1 MGVGEDT
8 VTDKNKR
15 PGKYFYQSQLFRK
28 IAAED
33 PVVLIDVGARGG
45 IHPKWRPLH
54 GVIKAIGFEPDAD
67 ECRRLNEA
75 AVNNHTYFPVALFNK
90 KGKVNINMTR
100 EPVCSSILEPN
111 HALLNRFLASEEFEV
126 TGSIEVT
133 CDSLD
138 GIVQSNGIK
147 DIDFIK
153 LDTQGTELQILQG
166 AVKTLAEYCVFGI
179 EVELE
184 FSPMYK
190 DQPLFGDVDR
200 FLRANDY
207 SLFDIAIPLG
217 RKIRKTAP
225 NQSKYLKGQGLWTT
239 AIYFKDFGS
248 GEHPCLGKLSLSKA
262 LKTIAITELHGYND
276 FALELAELYLK
287 KGIITVPMCSE
298 IKEML
303 AVTGEKFSPEV
314 RLYRKIKSDAGE
326 FLSERF
332 PAIHKWLVSVINRGR
347 I

>member
-1 MGVGEDT
+1 M
-8 VTDKNKR
+8 TDKNKR

-138 GIVQSNGIK
+138 GIVQNNGIK

-153 LDTQGTELQILQG
+153 LDTEG
-166 AVKTLAEYCVFGI
+166 AEYDILLGAKKVLSQSVFGI
-179 EVELE
+179 SLE
-184 FSPMYK
+184 MLFNR
-190 DQPLFGDVDR
+190 QRIGEPLFSEIDL
-200 FLRANDY
+200 FLREQGFVVYDLPIFRCARTVLSPHMFSDNAGPTDH
-207 SLFDIAIPLG
+207 
-217 RKIRKTAP
+217 
-225 NQSKYLKGQGLWTT
+225 GQ
-239 AIYFKDFGS
+239 A
-248 GEHPCLGKLSLSKA
+248 
-262 LKTIAITELHGYND
+262 
-276 FALELAELYLK
+276 
-287 KGIITVPMCSE
+287 
-298 IKEML
+298 
-303 AVTGEKFSPEV
+303 
-314 RLYRKIKSDAGE
+314 
-326 FLSERF
+326 
-332 PAIHKWLVSVINRGR
+332 
-347 I
+347 